1 MAEIIRLIKKEELN
15 DLLALYKHLNSDDGD
30 LIVDTRVR
38 AVWDGILADPG
49 QCYLVAEVDGKLV
62 SSCVLTIIQNLT
74 RHATPYGLIEN
85 VVTHPEYR
93 NRGIGT
99 RVLQRAQAI
108 AREQGC
114 YKVMLLTSRREAI
127 PFYEHAG
134 FDGRSKTGFIARFDG
149 R

>member
-49 QCYLVAEVDGKLV
+49 QCYLVVEVDGKLV

-99 RVLQRAQAI
+99 RVLQR
-108 AREQGC
+108 RRSPG
-114 YKVMLLTSRREAI
+114 SR
-127 PFYEHAG
+127 
-134 FDGRSKTGFIARFDG
+134 DVTK
-149 R
+149 

>member
-15 DLLALYKHLNSDDGD
+15 DLLALYEHLNSDDGD
-30 LIVDTRVR
+30 LAVDTRVH

-49 QCYLVAEVDGKLV
+49 QRYLVAEVDGRLV

-74 RHATPYGLIEN
+74 RQAAPYGLIEN

-93 NRGIGT
+93 HRGIGT
-99 RVLQRAQAI
+99 RVLQRALVI

-114 YKVMLLTSRREAI
+114 YKVMLLTGRREAI
-127 PFYEHAG
+127 PFYEQAG
-134 FDGRSKTGFIARFDG
+134 FDGRSKTGFIVRFDG